1 MDRMVYLAM
10 TGARQMLLQ
19 QAAASNNLANA
30 ASPGF
35 RADLEAFRAM
45 PVFGDGLP
53 SRVYAMAERPAVNFE
68 PGTLETTGNDLDIA
82 VDGEGF
88 FAVQARDGTEAY
100 TRGGDLKLTST
111 GQLETGNGLPVLGNG
126 GPIALP
132 PSESLLI
139 ASDGTVSVRPVGQTS
154 EALAIIDRLKLVR
167 PVLTDL
173 VKGEDG
179 LFRLKNGTNIE
190 ADASV
195 RVVQGALETSN
206 VNSVAEMIN
215 MITYQR
221 NYELQVKAMQA
232 AAENDDAASQ
242 LLRVA

>member
-1 MDRMVYLAM
+1 MVYLAM
-10 TGARQMLLQ
+10 TGARQMLAQ

-30 ASPGF
+30 ATPGF

-45 PVFGDGLP
+45 PVFGPGAP
-53 SRVYAMAERPAVNFE
+53 SRVYAMAERPAVNLT
-68 PGTLETTGNDLDIA
+68 PGTLETTGNDLDLA

-88 FAVQARDGTEAY
+88 IAVQAANGTEAY
-100 TRGGDLKLTST
+100 TRAGNLRMSGN
-111 GQLETGNGLPVLGNG
+111 GQLETGNGRPVLGNG
-126 GPIALP
+126 GPIGIPPAEALV
-132 PSESLLI
+132 I
-139 ASDGTVSVRPVGQTS
+139 GSDGTISIRPVGQGAET
-154 EALAIIDRLKLVR
+154 LAQVDRIKLVR
-167 PVLTDL
+167 PALRDL

-179 LFRLKNGTNIE
+179 LFRLKNGANAE

-206 VNSVAEMIN
+206 VNAVAEMIN

-221 NYELQVKAMQA
+221 NFELQVRAMRTAEENDSA
-232 AAENDDAASQ
+232 AAQ